1 MDLSVLNN
9 KQKEAVDHLKG
20 PLLVVAGAGS
30 GKTRVIT
37 YRIANLLEHGI
48 KPYNILA
55 ITFTNKAANEM
66 KERVENLLG
75 IGARDCTIST
85 FHSLCNRILHI
96 DIERIGMGRNF
107 NVIDTDDSKSIMR
120 KIIKDLGYDTKKT
133 KERPILSEI
142 SKAKNINVGP
152 EEYAAKYTIDDFT
165 KKVSECY
172 IEYEKRKF
180 ISNVLDFDD
189 LLVKTAQLFK
199 ENPDVLDKYQE
210 KYKYI
215 LIDEYQ
221 DTNDIQFLIVSYLA
235 GKYKNIC
242 VVGDEDQSI
251 YSFRGANIRNI
262 LSFETDF
269 ENAKIIK
276 LEQNYRSTQN
286 ILSVAN
292 RVISNNIGRKEKVLW
307 TENPSGDPVIF
318 EEYLGDKL
326 EASEV
331 IKRIKKNKNYSK
343 TAILYR
349 ANSQSKSIEEACIYA
364 NIPYRLIGGVQFY
377 KRKEVKDMIAYL
389 RLCLNENDDISLIRI
404 INTPARGIGESSI
417 EKLRIAAA
425 NKNCSMFSLL
435 KTASEVGVIKSTA
448 KKMNDFY
455 NMIIKAKTETDV
467 KSMLMYFKTKIGYLE
482 DVEASEGVDIK
493 IERESNIDE
502 LINKAAEFVSNDT
515 EDTMDSLN
523 NFLNEVSLVADI
535 DELDMIDE
543 KLTLMTV
550 HASKGLE
557 FDSVYIIGFSEN
569 LFPSAM
575 SLLDGDIGVEEE
587 RRLAYVAMTRARK
600 NLYISSA
607 VSKFFQ
613 GKSAMYMPSR
623 FVDEAK
629 GDGLECKFAEVN
641 NRYFNDD
648 YVDDISPYNRSRYN
662 TSNNNNTYYRQ
673 KENYKADVNKEVIK
687 AAKADLS
694 KFKSHVTYQK
704 PISLPYKEGDKVSH
718 IKFGEGKV
726 KLIKDIGKDFE
737 VTIDFESS
745 GERILLAGFAKLTKI
760 NQ

>member
-1 MDLSVLNN
+1 MDLSVLND
-9 KQKEAVDHLKG
+9 KQKEAVECLSG

-37 YRIANLLEHGI
+37 YRIANLLAHGI

-75 IGARDCTIST
+75 TGGSDCTIST

-96 DIERIGMGRNF
+96 DIERIGMGKNF
-107 NVIDTDDSKSIMR
+107 NIIDTDDSKSIMR
-120 KIIKDLGYDTKKT
+120 KIIKDLGYDPKKN
-133 KERPILSEI
+133 KERPILSAI

-152 EEYAAKYTIDDFT
+152 EEYAAKYAIDDFT
-165 KKVSECY
+165 KKVSKCY
-172 IEYEKRKF
+172 DEYEKRKYTA
-180 ISNVLDFDD
+180 NVLDFDD
-189 LLVKTAQLFK
+189 LLVKTAKLFK
-199 ENPDVLDKYQE
+199 ENPDILDKYQE

-235 GKYKNIC
+235 SKYKNIC

-262 LSFETDF
+262 LSFESDF

-286 ILSVAN
+286 ILNTAN

-307 TENPSGDPVIF
+307 TENPVGDAVIF
-318 EEYLGDKL
+318 EEYKNDRV
-326 EASEV
+326 EADEL
-331 IKRIKKNKNYSK
+331 IKKIKKDKNYSD

-389 RLCLNENDDISLIRI
+389 RVCLNENDDISLLRI
-404 INTPARGIGESSI
+404 INTPSRGIGESSI
-417 EKLRIAAA
+417 EKLRTAAIAQ
-425 NKNCSMFSLL
+425 NCSMFSLL
-435 KTASEVGVIKSTA
+435 NDASNIGIIKSTA
-448 KKMNDFY
+448 GKMKDFY
-455 NMIIKAKTETDV
+455 NMIIKAKSEVDV
-467 KSMLMYFKTKIGYLE
+467 KSMLMFFKTKIGYLE
-482 DVEASEGVDIK
+482 DVEIQEGIDAK

-515 EDTMDSLN
+515 EGAMESLN

-535 DELDMIDE
+535 DELDMSDK

-557 FDSVYIIGFSEN
+557 FDNVYIVGFSEN

-575 SLLDGDIGVEEE
+575 SLMDGDIGVEEE

-600 NLYISSA
+600 NLHISSA

-613 GKSAMYMPSR
+613 GKSAIYMPSR
-623 FVDEAK
+623 FVDEAR
-629 GDGLECKFAEVN
+629 GDGFECKFAEVG
-641 NRYFNDD
+641 NRYYNDE
-648 YVDDISPYNRSRYN
+648 YEDDRPYSKYRYN
-662 TSNNNNTYYRQ
+662 DQYQSFKPSKFDTY
-673 KENYKADVNKEVIK
+673 EINKDVIK

-694 KFKSHVTYQK
+694 KFKSHVTYKK
-704 PISLPYKEGDKVSH
+704 PEKLPYNEGDMVSH
-718 IKFGEGKV
+718 IKFGEGCV
-726 KLIKDIGKDFE
+726 KSIKDIGKDFE
-737 VTIDFESS
+737 VTIDFKDG
-745 GERILLAGFAKLTKI
+745 GERILLAGFAKLNKI
-760 NQ
+760 